1 MSLSDTSKTLRKF
14 QPNQII
20 SYSTLIRSRKHIWF
34 RAIIPCLIILMFCS
48 PVGLNPSQSGLD
60 YGGLS
65 NETLQNLFRP
75 AEGQQAYSSSGAAQQ
90 VTFDGSF
97 TNDTQGLVMVDPSAT
112 KPVSIHAP
120 SGWTGNGLS
129 GSLEYMS
136 TEFRPLRNGLL
147 DDYHGE
153 RHILPGSPWNAEVF
167 DVPDYW
173 SLLKNGDS
181 TSHPTHGGLYWYT
194 AAGSGR
200 DGSMGW
206 RPSVLFS

>member
-1 MSLSDTSKTLRKF
+1 MVTKEFTTT
-14 QPNQII
+14 P
-20 SYSTLIRSRKHIWF
+20 
-34 RAIIPCLIILMFCS
+34 
-48 PVGLNPSQSGLD
+48 
-60 YGGLS
+60 
-65 NETLQNLFRP
+65 LQNRFVTTEDP
-75 AEGQQAYSSSGAAQQ
+75 QTYSSSGSAQT
-90 VTFDGSF
+90 VTFNGLL
-97 TNDTQGLVMVDPSAT
+97 TNDSQGIVMVDPSTPNA
-112 KPVSIHAP
+112 VSIQAP

-129 GSLEYMS
+129 GSLDYMS

-206 RPSVLFS
+206 RPSVLFSSGTPLDTDMELYLVQDLQMPWRDV